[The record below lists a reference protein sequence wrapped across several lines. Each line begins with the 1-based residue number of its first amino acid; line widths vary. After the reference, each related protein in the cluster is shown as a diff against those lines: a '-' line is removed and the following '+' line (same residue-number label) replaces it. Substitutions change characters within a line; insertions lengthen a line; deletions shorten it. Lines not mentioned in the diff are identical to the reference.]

1 MQTLRLKSLLPRT
14 SFAAQWDTTIGIFQ
28 FDDTDTLDIIRKFL
42 LQKEPDIMKLGRG
55 NNDISDN
62 SNISSR
68 LHQYNIF
75 KDFTDECPQLNQ
87 LLDWLRISYLEF
99 LQHEA
104 SELCDVEISSW
115 YNVLRDDEPLSEHF
129 HSSDESSYLSGNMN
143 LSTFDTQTY
152 YRHPLQRNYVP
163 LHNKPGQLAI
173 FPSWLPHGVE
183 HEYVGE
189 RISLALDLYP
199 IHVRK
204 DWGNPIMFMDQD
216 IFKRL
221 TNK

>member
-1 MQTLRLKSLLPRT
+1 
-14 SFAAQWDTTIGIFQ
+14 
-28 FDDTDTLDIIRKFL
+28 
-42 LQKEPDIMKLGRG
+42 
-55 NNDISDN
+55 
-62 SNISSR
+62 
-68 LHQYNIF
+68 
-75 KDFTDECPQLNQ
+75 
-87 LLDWLRISYLEF
+87 
-99 LQHEA
+99 
-104 SELCDVEISSW
+104 
-115 YNVLRDDEPLSEHF
+115 
-129 HSSDESSYLSGNMN
+129 MN

-189 RISLALDLYP
+189 RVSLALDLYP